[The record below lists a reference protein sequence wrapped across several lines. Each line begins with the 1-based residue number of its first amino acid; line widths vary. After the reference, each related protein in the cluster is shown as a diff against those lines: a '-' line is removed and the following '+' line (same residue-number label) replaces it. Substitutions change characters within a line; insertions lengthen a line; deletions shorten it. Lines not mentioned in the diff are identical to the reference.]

1 MIKKNIE
8 KALNAQI
15 SIEGGASYLYLA
27 LASWCDMKGLDGAA
41 SFLYKHSDEERFHML
56 RLFHYIN
63 NSGGY
68 AISPEI
74 KKAKTEYKSLSEI
87 FDVIYKSERHVT
99 DSVNELV
106 KLCTEEQDYSTL
118 NFIQWYVEEQRE
130 EEVLFKSIMDKI
142 NLVGTEG
149 VGLFMI
155 DQYLSGLAAAK
166 STPSAESEA

>member
-15 SIEGGASYLYLA
+15 AIEGSASYLYLA

-41 SFLYKHSDEERFHML
+41 AFLYKHSDEERFHML

-63 NSGGY
+63 NAGGY

-87 FDVIYKSERHVT
+87 FDVIYKSEKHVT
-99 DSVNELV
+99 DSVNDLV

-142 NLVGTEG
+142 NLVGSEG

-155 DQYLSGLAAAK
+155 DQHLAGLAAAK
-166 STPSAESEA
+166 NKPAAESEA